1 LLLANGMKLSGGT
14 IVDATLI
21 AAPPSTKNQEKSRD
35 PEMHQTKKG
44 NEWHFGMKLH
54 IGTDSQ
60 SGLVHSASVT
70 AANVHDSHQVPNL
83 LHGEETRFYGDS
95 AYRGKEQ
102 RRAAEGIAPKAKDFT
117 NKRAYTE
124 SSADRGRQGDQPAQ
138 VQRAIQGRASVPD
151 LEAPVGLCQGSLSR
165 SGEERQSRLCHAG
178 DAQRQ
183 QVGTTADGR
192 GASGMSKKRGNSP
205 VSALEEDRLPNEYG
219 ISVTVSSR
227 FQFAVLFCGGL
238 FSVSLATLEALALAS
253 GRDRVW
259 TCLDARMNEIYS
271 AVYFAGVESVTEL
284 SAPICVPPAVAP
296 APTLEAA
303 WGVGDGFAAHGDLLR
318 ARKSDLAGVDAGACP
333 TATAVLRLAAPRF
346 AAGFGEAAV
355 LAQPIY
361 VRDKVALTTAE
372 RIARGGA
379 K

>member
-1 LLLANGMKLSGGT
+1 MVLDDSRLDLAPIAEAGFGGRATPFPMRLLGIETATRRISVALWQDGSILAREGEFPNGGSGHVLPWIAELLAEAGT
-14 IVDATLI
+14 T
-21 AAPPSTKNQEKSRD
+21 
-35 PEMHQTKKG
+35 
-44 NEWHFGMKLH
+44 
-54 IGTDSQ
+54 
-60 SGLVHSASVT
+60 T
-70 AANVHDSHQVPNL
+70 AALD
-83 LHGEETRFYGDS
+83 
-95 AYRGKEQ
+95 
-102 RRAAEGIAPKAKDFT
+102 GIAFGAGPGGFT
-117 NKRAYTE
+117 GLRLACGI
-124 SSADRGRQGDQPAQ
+124 AQGLAWGL
-138 VQRAIQGRASVPD
+138 QRP
-151 LEAPVGLCQGSLSR
+151 LL
-165 SGEERQSRLCHAG
+165 
-178 DAQRQ
+178 
-183 QVGTTADGR
+183 
-192 GASGMSKKRGNSP
+192 P
-205 VSALEEDRLPNEYG
+205 VS
-219 ISVTVSSR
+219 
-227 FQFAVLFCGGL
+227 
-238 FSVSLATLEALALAS
+238 TLEALALAS

-346 AAGFGEAAV
+346 AAGLGEAAV